1 MLNIGIVGAGFMGQM
16 HGNVYAALPETKMV
30 AVTDV
35 REEMA
40 QKVAEPHG
48 AAIYTDFAEM
58 LANEKLD
65 MIDIC
70 LPTYL
75 HSDYTVK
82 AARARK
88 HVLCEKP
95 MALTLE
101 EADKMIRATE
111 AARIKFMIAQCIRF
125 WPEYQYLKQVTQE
138 NAFCELKALSSSR
151 LSPPVTWTWED
162 WMSDPQKSGGAA
174 MDLHIHDVD
183 FILYLMGRPYSVFAE
198 GIMEA
203 HAWNHIFSIYNYEG
217 RKTAIAEAGWRTTS
231 EFPFSMAYRAYF
243 EKGVVEFNS
252 ARDPSLTVFPEGKKH
267 YTPQI
272 EKPRI
277 KGKAETAGN
286 IADLGGYFNEI
297 QYFVNC
303 ILEGTERTVV
313 TPMDARTSVEIV
325 LAEIKS
331 AETGREVKV

>member
-1 MLNIGIVGAGFMGQM
+1 MLKVGLIGAGFMGQM
-16 HGNVYAALPETKMV
+16 HGSVYAVLPKTKLA
-30 AVTDV
+30 AVTDLQ
-35 REEMA
+35 EEGA
-40 QKVAEPHG
+40 QKVAEPQG
-48 AAIYTDFAEM
+48 AAVYTDFSEM
-58 LANEKLD
+58 LANEELD

-75 HSDYTVK
+75 HCDYTVK

-95 MALTLE
+95 MALSLE
-101 EADKMIRATE
+101 EADKMIRSTE
-111 AARIKFMIAQCIRF
+111 AAKVKFMVAHCIRF
-125 WPEYQYLKQVTQE
+125 WPEYVYLKQLTQDGTLG
-138 NAFCELKALSSSR
+138 ELSAISCSR

-162 WMSDPQKSGGAA
+162 WMSDPQKSGSAV

-198 GIMEA
+198 GIREA
-203 HAWNHIFSIYNYEG
+203 HSWNHIFTVYNYDG
-217 RKTAIAEAGWRTTS
+217 KKTALAEAGWRTTP
-231 EFPFSMAYRAYF
+231 EFPFSMAFRAYF

-252 ARDPSLTVFPEGKKH
+252 GRQPSLTVYPEGQKSH
-267 YTPQI
+267 SPQI
-272 EKPRI
+272 KKP
-277 KGKAETAGN
+277 KVQGKTKTAGN

-297 QYFVNC
+297 QYFVTC
-303 ILEGTERTVV
+303 ILENTEPAVV
-313 TPMDARTSVEIV
+313 TPEDARASVEIV